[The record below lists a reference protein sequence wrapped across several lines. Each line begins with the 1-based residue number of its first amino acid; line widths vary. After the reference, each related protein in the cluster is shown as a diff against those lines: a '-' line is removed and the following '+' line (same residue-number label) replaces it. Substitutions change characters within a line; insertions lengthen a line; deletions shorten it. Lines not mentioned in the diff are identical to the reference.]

1 MAIFGNSFVVTVNTV
16 PHTFTYIGS
25 LNEGYG
31 SEYRELD
38 VATDVA
44 MTLITKRDFGK
55 RNRFLFQLQRPETLA
70 DGSVVLHTRNATM
83 IFGAG
88 GSVTI
93 TNDVGDTLLA
103 ILAKAECD
111 NAAKGVY

>member
-1 MAIFGNSFVVTVNTV
+1 MAIFGNTFTVTVNTV
-16 PHTFTYIGS
+16 PHTFTYIGP

-38 VATDVA
+38 VDDEEAL
-44 MTLITKRDFGK
+44 TLITKRDFGK
-55 RNRFLFQLQRPETLA
+55 RNRFLFQLTRKEKLI
-70 DGSVVLHTRNATM
+70 DGSVVQHTRNATL

-88 GSVTI
+88 GSTTI

-103 ILAKAECD
+103 IMAKAECD

>member
-1 MAIFGNSFVVTVNTV
+1 MAIFGDTFTVTVNTE
-16 PHTFTYIGS
+16 PHVFTYIGP

-38 VATDVA
+38 VDADEA
-44 MTLITKRDFGK
+44 LTLITKRDFGK
-55 RNRFLFQLQRPETLA
+55 RNRFLFQLARYEQLA
-70 DGSVVLHTRNATM
+70 DGSKVQHTRNATL
-83 IFGAG
+83 IFGEG

-93 TNDVGDTLLA
+93 TNDVGDILLA

>member
-1 MAIFGNSFVVTVNTV
+1 MAIFGDTFTVTVNTV
-16 PHTFTYIGS
+16 PHNFTYIGA

-38 VATDVA
+38 VDPSEAL
-44 MTLITKRDFGK
+44 TLVTKRDFGK
-55 RNRFLFQLQRPETLA
+55 RNRFLFQLTRNETLA
-70 DGSVVLHTRNATM
+70 DGSKVQHTRNATL